1 MLSTKITEKL
11 VFRKNNFYKDPNPSH
26 LINFSKFTRS
36 LENIRSNEL
45 KQCFKDKIL

>member
-1 MLSTKITEKL
+1 MLLTKIREKL

-26 LINFSKFTRS
+26 LINFSKFTSS